1 MIKDHSQGGVWL
13 PSISHKQETIISQNI
28 RKIEL
33 NPTQPWANLYIYWF
47 SLNLRFYHEPYA
59 SNKYLHNIENFRGH
73 EIIKKTILKYRT
85 QEEIWK
91 IPNIKLIY
99 RIIISNI
106 NHTPTN
112 ALRHSTSNWDLIWN
126 NYTKF
131 RETDE
136 KLILF
141 KFLHRILPTGE
152 YYHKIGR
159 FRNIP
164 RCADCWIGPNTLQHI
179 FETCTIHNA
188 ECTSLKRELQNI
200 SPNIIINSNLYQTGN
215 NDKTLDIRT
224 QNQICTVIFKYII
237 TIWKKCTKLKPP

>member
-1 MIKDHSQGGVWL
+1 MLQ
-13 PSISHKQETIISQNI
+13 TNI
-28 RKIEL
+28 YTTLKIL
-33 NPTQPWANLYIYWF
+33 
-47 SLNLRFYHEPYA
+47 
-59 SNKYLHNIENFRGH
+59 ENMKLS
-73 EIIKKTILKYRT
+73 KKNILKYRT

-112 ALRHSTSNWDLIWN
+112 ALKHPTSNWDLIWN

-159 FRNIP
+159 VRNIP

-188 ECTSLKRELQNI
+188 ERTSLKRELQNI

-215 NDKTLDIRT
+215 NDKTLDNRT

-237 TIWKKCTKLKPP
+237 TIWKKCIKLKPP